1 MDALE
6 PIAGISLERF
16 AELCV
21 KMKDCGGDLEVCA
34 RIAAENGV
42 DRASWEA
49 AMNGWSARMQDPQ
62 NAGQVALAYMPIYQA
77 ALAKYG
83 GPVATASLED
93 YIEMSAL
100 INTDMQGAVRRPCD
114 FDSMYAKFG
123 IDVQKWSQISTHWV
137 DRLTKDPQLGAEYGR
152 KVRARVKELDDS
164 YRLQVGVA

>member
-1 MDALE
+1 MGALD

-21 KMKDCGGDLEVCA
+21 KMKDCGGDLDVCA

-42 DRASWEA
+42 DRATWEA
-49 AMNGWSARMQDPQ
+49 AMNGWNARMHDPAT
-62 NAGQVALAYMPIYQA
+62 AGQVALAYMPIYQA

-83 GPVATASLED
+83 GPVATASYED

-100 INTDMQGAVRRPCD
+100 INTDMQGTVRRPTD
-114 FDSMYAKFG
+114 FDSMYARFG

-137 DRLTKDPQLGAEYGR
+137 DRLTKDPQLGSDYGQ
-152 KVRARVKELDDS
+152 KVRARVKELDEA
-164 YRLQVGVA
+164 YMRQVGV